1 MKTRLPREQ
10 GTGRINTLVKAET
23 YRNVLMVS
31 VETSRTV
38 SSAVDYLLRMGLKRY
53 LELKAQ
59 DENAENGR

>member
-23 YRNVLMVS
+23 YRNVLMVA

-38 SSAVDYLLRMGLKRY
+38 SSTVDYLLRMGLKRY
-53 LELKAQ
+53 LELKSE
-59 DENAENGR
+59 DERAEDGR